1 MQGTN
6 DRDLFYNNNNNNN
19 NNLLLVWSKFACE
32 YDQMRRI
39 LIIYI
44 YDEQYL

>member
-6 DRDLFYNNNNNNN
+6 DRDLFYNN